1 MKTQYITDTTG
12 KKVSVILPI
21 RDYEKIMDELEELED
36 IKAYDRAKARK
47 SEPVPFEKA
56 VKEIENMRN
65 GSL

>member
-1 MKTQYITDTTG
+1 MRTQYITDTTG

-47 SEPVPFEKA
+47 SEPIPFDQA
-56 VKEIENMRN
+56 VKEIELLRN
-65 GSL
+65 GRV